1 MNVIGGMIMYYIG
14 VDLGGTNIAVG
25 IIDES
30 GKLLCKKSVPTLAQ
44 RGEDAIIEDIAK
56 TVKEIVSENGFSME
70 DIKNVGIGSPGSVDS
85 EKGVVITAC
94 NLNFKNTFLKQ
105 KLEKL
110 LEKDVFVDNDANCAA
125 WGEAMAG
132 VSKGTHSS
140 VMVTLGTGVGGGIIV
155 DNKIVSGFN
164 FFGGE
169 LGHIIIEASGK
180 MCPCGRQGCWEAYS
194 SASALINLT
203 KQAMEENPDSIIKD
217 IVEANGKVSG
227 KTAFEAARKG
237 DKVGQAVVDEYIKYL
252 TIGIYNVITIFQPEV
267 VVVGGGVSNEGDGLF
282 VPLTE
287 MVNKLSYISEFLAEE
302 KKTKVLK
309 ASLGNDAGIIGA
321 ALLGINK

>member
-1 MNVIGGMIMYYIG
+1 MYYIG

-30 GKLLCKKSVPTLAQ
+30 GKLLCKKSVPTLAH

-56 TVKEIVSENGFSME
+56 VAKEIVSENGYSME
-70 DIKNVGIGSPGSVDS
+70 DIKNVGVGSPGSVDS
-85 EKGVVITAC
+85 ENGVIITAC
-94 NLNFKNTFLKQ
+94 NLKFTDTPLKQ

-110 LEKDVFVDNDANCAA
+110 LGKDVFVDNDANCAA

-132 VSKGTHSS
+132 VSKGTKSS
-140 VMVTLGTGVGGGIIV
+140 VMVTLGTGVGGGIII
-155 DNKIVSGFN
+155 DGKIVSGFN

-194 SASALINLT
+194 SATALINLT
-203 KQAMEENPDSIIKD
+203 KEAIEKNPDSLMKTIA
-217 IVEANGKVSG
+217 EENGKVSG
-227 KTAFEAARKG
+227 RTAFEAARKG
-237 DKVGQAVVDEYIKYL
+237 DKAAQAVVDEYIKYL
-252 TIGIYNVITIFQPEV
+252 TIGIFNVIMIFQPEV

-282 VPLTE
+282 IPLRE
-287 MVNKLSYISEFLAEE
+287 AVKKLSYRSDTLSDE
-302 KKTKVLK
+302 KKTKVLQ

-321 ALLGINK
+321 ALLGIDK